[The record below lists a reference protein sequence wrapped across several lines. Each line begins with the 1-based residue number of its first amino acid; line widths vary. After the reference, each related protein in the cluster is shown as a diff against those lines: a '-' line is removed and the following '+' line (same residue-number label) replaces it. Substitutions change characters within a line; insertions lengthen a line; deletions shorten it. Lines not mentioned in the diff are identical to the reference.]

1 MVTILFVRNRTILYM
16 QPVMLGDDLYLPMDV
31 FKGSL
36 RALAATVALLLSS
49 LVLVTTPSVAG
60 QSIRRRPPSR
70 SLFPNDFKRFLLHF
84 RSVALALCQSN
95 LLPGNYAIGN
105 GDNRD
110 TVHTL
115 SESSDSASNLRQLL
129 NGPLLPRGIPSDTG
143 SALAIYTGD
152 VRNHRRLNDRSETD
166 GNDGDDVASSSSDSP
181 GGDEVIPGNNTSAL
195 SGHDI
200 GELTFDLG
208 EVGNPLAEQVE
219 KDHPNSIHFKRFVEE
234 IPVNAA

>member
-1 MVTILFVRNRTILYM
+1 MVTILFVRNSTILYM

-49 LVLVTTPSVAG
+49 LVLHWCWSPPLQLLANLFVAVLPLAHSFQTTS
-60 QSIRRRPPSR
+60 
-70 SLFPNDFKRFLLHF
+70 NDSSYTSEVH
-84 RSVALALCQSN
+84 
-95 LLPGNYAIGN
+95 AIGN
-105 GDNRD
+105 GDKKD

-115 SESSDSASNLRQLL
+115 SESPDSAFRVRQLL
-129 NGPLLPRGIPSDTG
+129 NGPLLPRGIPPDAG

-152 VRNHRRLNDRSETD
+152 VRNHRRLNDRSEAD
-166 GNDGDDVASSSSDSP
+166 GNDGSDVAPSSSDSP
-181 GGDEVIPGNNTSAL
+181 GGDEDIPGNNTSAL
-195 SGHDI
+195 SGRDI
-200 GELTFDLG
+200 GELTLDLG

-234 IPVNAA
+234 VPVNAA